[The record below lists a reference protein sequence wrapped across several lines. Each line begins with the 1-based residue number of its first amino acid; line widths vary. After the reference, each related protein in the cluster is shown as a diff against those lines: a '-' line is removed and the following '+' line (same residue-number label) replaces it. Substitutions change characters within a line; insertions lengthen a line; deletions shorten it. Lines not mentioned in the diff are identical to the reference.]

1 MFTLKWV
8 RFMQL
13 QHDSPKIT
21 RNHNNMNPVIEHLPR
36 LRRYA
41 TALTRDQGRAEDL
54 LQDTLE
60 RAYRK
65 WHLWT
70 PGGSLRA
77 WLFSIMHNVYM
88 NQLARESRR
97 PIAVSLDEAM
107 HESSNG
113 PSDTQH
119 ATRDLLNALAKLPDE
134 QREVVLLV
142 CLEDMKYEEVA
153 YVLRI
158 PIGTVRSR
166 LARGRERLRR
176 LMEGLPSEDN
186 ITTFKVVK

>member
-1 MFTLKWV
+1 M
-8 RFMQL
+8 
-13 QHDSPKIT
+13 S
-21 RNHNNMNPVIEHLPR
+21 PVIEHLPR

-41 TALTRDQGRAEDL
+41 SALTRDPERAEDL

-70 PGGSLRA
+70 PGGNLRA

-97 PIAVSLDEAM
+97 PVAMSLDEAM
-107 HESSNG
+107 DE
-113 PSDTQH
+113 PSAGQNEAKHT
-119 ATRDLLNALAKLPDE
+119 TRDLLSALAKLPDE

-153 YVLRI
+153 YVLHI

-176 LMEGLPSEDN
+176 LMEGLPSEEN

>member
-1 MFTLKWV
+1 
-8 RFMQL
+8 
-13 QHDSPKIT
+13 
-21 RNHNNMNPVIEHLPR
+21 MNPVIEHLPR

-41 TALTRDQGRAEDL
+41 AALTRDTERAEDL
-54 LQDTLE
+54 LQDTVE

-65 WHLWT
+65 WHLWQ
-70 PGGSLRA
+70 PESNLRA

-88 NQLARESRR
+88 NQVAREAKR
-97 PIAVSLDEAM
+97 PTSVPLDEVLEVSTAANNEAQM
-107 HESSNG
+107 
-113 PSDTQH
+113 
-119 ATRDLLNALAKLPDE
+119 ATRDLLAALAKLSHE

-166 LARGRERLRR
+166 LARGREQLRR
-176 LMEGLPSEDN
+176 LMEGLPNKDN
-186 ITTFKVVK
+186 VAAFKVMK

>member
-1 MFTLKWV
+1 MPYRGT
-8 RFMQL
+8 QL
-13 QHDSPKIT
+13 TGTVILGMDL
-21 RNHNNMNPVIEHLPR
+21 VIEHIPR

-41 TALTRDQGRAEDL
+41 TALTRDQVRAEDL

-65 WHLWT
+65 WHLWQ
-70 PGGSLRA
+70 PGSNLRA

-88 NQLARESRR
+88 NQIARESRQ
-97 PIAVSLDEAM
+97 PTVLPLEEALGEPTPARNEIHM
-107 HESSNG
+107 
-113 PSDTQH
+113 
-119 ATRDLLNALAKLPDE
+119 ATRDLLAALAKLPDE

-153 YVLRI
+153 DVLQI
-158 PIGTVRSR
+158 PTGTVRSR

-176 LMEGLPSEDN
+176 LMEGLPMEDN
-186 ITTFKVVK
+186 ISALKVVK

>member
-1 MFTLKWV
+1 
-8 RFMQL
+8 
-13 QHDSPKIT
+13 
-21 RNHNNMNPVIEHLPR
+21 MNPVIEHLPR

-41 TALTRDQGRAEDL
+41 SALTRDSERAEDL

-65 WHLWT
+65 WHLWQ
-70 PGGSLRA
+70 PESNLRA

-88 NQLARESRR
+88 NQVAREARR
-97 PIAVSLDEAM
+97 PTSVPLEEAHGEYTVAN
-107 HESSNG
+107 HEA
-113 PSDTQH
+113 H
-119 ATRDLLNALAKLPDE
+119 MVTRDLVAALEQLPPE

-176 LMEGLPSEDN
+176 LMNGLPSEGN
-186 ITTFKVVK
+186 ISTFKVMK

>member
-1 MFTLKWV
+1 
-8 RFMQL
+8 
-13 QHDSPKIT
+13 
-21 RNHNNMNPVIEHLPR
+21 MNPVIEHLPR

-41 TALTRDQGRAEDL
+41 TALTRDQEHAEDL

-65 WHLWT
+65 WHLWL
-70 PGGSLRA
+70 PGSNLRA
-77 WLFSIMHNVYM
+77 WLFSIMHNVFM
-88 NQLARESRR
+88 NQLARDAKR
-97 PIAVSLDEAM
+97 PTAISLDEAIN
-107 HESSNG
+107 ESTAARNE
-113 PSDTQH
+113 TQME
-119 ATRDLLNALAKLPDE
+119 ARDLLSALAKLSDE

-142 CLEDMKYEEVA
+142 CLEDLKYEEVA

-186 ITTFKVVK
+186 VSSLKVAK

>member
-1 MFTLKWV
+1 
-8 RFMQL
+8 
-13 QHDSPKIT
+13 
-21 RNHNNMNPVIEHLPR
+21 MNPVIEHLPR

-41 TALTRDQGRAEDL
+41 TALTRDTERAEDL
-54 LQDTLE
+54 LQDTVE

-65 WHLWT
+65 WHLWQ
-70 PGGSLRA
+70 PNSNLRA

-88 NQLARESRR
+88 NQVAREAKR
-97 PIAVSLDEAM
+97 PTLVPLDEM
-107 HESSNG
+107 LEVSSAANNEA
-113 PSDTQH
+113 QM
-119 ATRDLLNALAKLPDE
+119 ATRDLLAALAQLSHE

-166 LARGRERLRR
+166 LARGREQLRR
-176 LMEGLPSEDN
+176 LMEGLPNKDN
-186 ITTFKVVK
+186 VAAFKVVK

>member
-1 MFTLKWV
+1 
-8 RFMQL
+8 
-13 QHDSPKIT
+13 
-21 RNHNNMNPVIEHLPR
+21 MNPVIEHLPR

-41 TALTRDQGRAEDL
+41 IALTRDQEHAEDL

-65 WHLWT
+65 WHLWL
-70 PGGSLRA
+70 PGSNLRA
-77 WLFSIMHNVYM
+77 WLFSVMHNVYM
-88 NQLARESRR
+88 NQRARDAKR
-97 PIAVSLDEAM
+97 PAAVSLDEAINESTAARNEM
-107 HESSNG
+107 HME
-113 PSDTQH
+113 
-119 ATRDLLNALAKLPDE
+119 TRDLLTALAKLPDE

-142 CLEDMKYEEVA
+142 CLEDMKYEEAA
-153 YVLRI
+153 YILRI

-186 ITTFKVVK
+186 VSAIKVVK

>member
-1 MFTLKWV
+1 
-8 RFMQL
+8 
-13 QHDSPKIT
+13 
-21 RNHNNMNPVIEHLPR
+21 MNPMIEHLPR

-41 TALTRDQGRAEDL
+41 SALTRNTECAEDL

-65 WHLWT
+65 WHLWQ
-70 PGGSLRA
+70 PGSNLRA

-88 NQLARESRR
+88 NQLAREARR
-97 PIAVSLDEAM
+97 PVSVALHEALE
-107 HESSNG
+107 ESTAANNE
-113 PSDTQH
+113 TQL
-119 ATRDLLNALAKLPDE
+119 AARDVLAALELLPPE

-176 LMEGLPSEDN
+176 LMDGLPREGN
-186 ITTFKVVK
+186 ISNLKVIK

>member
-1 MFTLKWV
+1 
-8 RFMQL
+8 
-13 QHDSPKIT
+13 
-21 RNHNNMNPVIEHLPR
+21 MNAVEEHLPR

-41 TALTRDQGRAEDL
+41 TALTRDPDRAADL

-65 WHLWT
+65 WHLWQ
-70 PGGSLRA
+70 PGSNLRA

-88 NQLARESRR
+88 NQLAREAKR
-97 PIAVSLDEAM
+97 PHTLPLDEALQ
-107 HESSNG
+107 ES
-113 PSDTQH
+113 TEAHQETKM
-119 ATRDLLNALAKLPDE
+119 AARDLIAALAKLPDE

-142 CLEDMKYEEVA
+142 CLEDLKYEEVA
-153 YVLRI
+153 LVLNI

-176 LMEGLPSEDN
+176 LMEGIPPVDN
-186 ITTFKVVK
+186 ISAFKVVKK

>member
-1 MFTLKWV
+1 
-8 RFMQL
+8 
-13 QHDSPKIT
+13 
-21 RNHNNMNPVIEHLPR
+21 MNPIIEHVTR

-41 TALTRDQGRAEDL
+41 TALTRDQERAEDL

-70 PGGSLRA
+70 PGGNLRA

-88 NQLARESRR
+88 NQLARESKR
-97 PIAVSLDEAM
+97 PALLSLDEAM
-107 HESSNG
+107 HESSAEQ
-113 PSDTQH
+113 SETQH
-119 ATRDLLNALAKLPDE
+119 ATRDLLSALAKLPDE

-142 CLEDMKYEEVA
+142 CLEDLKYEEVA
-153 YVLRI
+153 YVLHI

-176 LMEGLPSEDN
+176 LMAGLPSEDN
-186 ITTFKVVK
+186 VTALKVVK

>member
-1 MFTLKWV
+1 
-8 RFMQL
+8 
-13 QHDSPKIT
+13 
-21 RNHNNMNPVIEHLPR
+21 MNPVIEHLPR

-41 TALTRDQGRAEDL
+41 TALTRDTERAEDL
-54 LQDTLE
+54 LQDTVE

-65 WHLWT
+65 WHLWQ
-70 PGGSLRA
+70 PNSNLRA

-88 NQLARESRR
+88 NQVAREAKR
-97 PIAVSLDEAM
+97 PTLVPLDEM
-107 HESSNG
+107 LEVSSAANNEA
-113 PSDTQH
+113 QM
-119 ATRDLLNALAKLPDE
+119 ATRDLLAALAQLSPE

-166 LARGRERLRR
+166 LARGREQLRR
-176 LMEGLPSEDN
+176 LMEGLPNKDN
-186 ITTFKVVK
+186 VAAFKVMK

>member
-1 MFTLKWV
+1 
-8 RFMQL
+8 
-13 QHDSPKIT
+13 
-21 RNHNNMNPVIEHLPR
+21 MNPVIEHLPR

-41 TALTRDQGRAEDL
+41 NALTRDPEHAEDL

-65 WHLWT
+65 WHLWQ
-70 PGGSLRA
+70 PESNLRA

-88 NQLARESRR
+88 NQLARDARR
-97 PIAVSLDEAM
+97 PVSVSLDEARGASTAANNEAQM
-107 HESSNG
+107 
-113 PSDTQH
+113 
-119 ATRDLLNALAKLPDE
+119 AARDLITALALLPHD

-142 CLEDMKYEEVA
+142 CLEDMKYEQVA

-158 PIGTVRSR
+158 PVGTVRSR
-166 LARGRERLRR
+166 LSRGREKLRR

-186 ITTFKVVK
+186 ISAFKVVK